1 MTQKRYRMRICL
13 KCSAQF
19 ITQQPRIGKGLTM
32 APSTGR
38 LYSTIHTATRRNSQ
52 EIKGRTRN
60 VRTVQEQKNSDLNSF
75 SIYLLQGRRIS
86 SKVLPKE
93 RRRRREVLLFVK
105 IYVVTTNLLF
115 YTYFTPFSLALL
127 TRINNLLSHYVR
139 RRACCKR
146 SGSQQKKQTSQP

>member
-1 MTQKRYRMRICL
+1 MRICL
-13 KCSAQF
+13 KCSGQF

-60 VRTVQEQKNSDLNSF
+60 VRTVQEQKNSDGNSS

-93 RRRRREVLLFVK
+93 RRGRRREVLLFVK

-127 TRINNLLSHYVR
+127 TRINNLLSPL
-139 RRACCKR
+139 CPKE
-146 SGSQQKKQTSQP
+146 SLL